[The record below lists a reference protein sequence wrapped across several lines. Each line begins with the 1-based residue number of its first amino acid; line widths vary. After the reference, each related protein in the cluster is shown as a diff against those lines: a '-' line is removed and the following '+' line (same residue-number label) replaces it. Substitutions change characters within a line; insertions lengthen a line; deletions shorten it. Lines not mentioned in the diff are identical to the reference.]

1 MVWADSV
8 IQVVTPEDLVLE
20 EMEEEAGEAG
30 DNDEELADQDVPV
43 NLVDVE
49 ALELVVA
56 LVVELVHPNEE
67 DNKTNMNWYNSLL
80 LIISLT
86 T

>member
-8 IQVVTPEDLVLE
+8 IQVVTPEDLELE

-43 NLVDVE
+43 NPVDMD
-49 ALELVVA
+49 ALELVAA
-56 LVVELVHPNEE
+56 LVVELAQQNEE
-67 DNKTNMNWYNSLL
+67 DNETHMNWYNSLL
-80 LIISLT
+80 LKISQT

>member
-30 DNDEELADQDVPV
+30 DNNEELADKDVPV
-43 NLVDVE
+43 NPVDVD
-49 ALELVVA
+49 ALELVGV
-56 LVVELVHPNEE
+56 LVVELVHPNKE
-67 DNKTNMNWYNSLL
+67 DNRTYKN
-80 LIISLT
+80 
-86 T
+86 

>member
-30 DNDEELADQDVPV
+30 DNDEELADKDVPV
-43 NLVDVE
+43 NPVDVD
-49 ALELVVA
+49 ALELVAA
-56 LVVELVHPNEE
+56 LVVELVQPNEE
-67 DNKTNMNWYNSLL
+67 DNETNMN
-80 LIISLT
+80 
-86 T
+86 